1 MILSAK
7 LLRPAGSSSKTN
19 SLLVRLNSPPGGT
32 NQQRRPLV
40 LGLAL
45 DRSWSMKGEKL
56 EAVIQAS
63 SSLVNWLT
71 RRDYLTAV
79 AYAEDIQVIQP
90 IVPLAEKN
98 SVIHRLGTI
107 QVGTSTNL
115 SGGWLHVLRSL
126 ELFPDTDVYKRAI
139 LLTDG
144 NPTLGIKD
152 PVQLIEIAANAYK
165 KGITTTVIG
174 FGNDFN
180 EILLKEIA
188 ESGGGNFYFI
198 ESPEETGDIFF
209 REFGDIGTLYAQSIE
224 VKIHFP
230 KGMEYLDSVS
240 EIASYTEPDPEEPG
254 RVKTLVLEV
263 GDMRADDVK
272 SLVVHVKPN
281 GKDTPESMSIEASYY
296 DLSDGMKLEQKS
308 KDLNLDWTSEEPKED
323 ADVVVET
330 LIARAGRGLKKAGV
344 LLKEGY
350 SEEAITLLSDMLKD
364 INEKEELAPDV
375 LQSLGFRI
383 SALKV
388 RILENSPTASK
399 HLVASASEL
408 KSGGVMDFPVDDGIE
423 YHDEIFSYRTS
434 EDIDLYKCPDIKNT
448 IQEKMKEGYRY
459 VVFNLG
465 RSSYI
470 DSSAIGMLIQ
480 VAGWLRKRGGELVVS
495 NLRDSVKKVF
505 SITRLESHIRA
516 VEAEEDAVHLL
527 QNWILE
533 KRV

>member
-7 LLRPAGSSSKTN
+7 LLRPAGSSSKPN
-19 SLLVRLNSPPGGT
+19 SLLIRLNSPPGGT
-32 NQQRRPLV
+32 NLQRRPLV

-45 DRSWSMKGEKL
+45 DRSWSMKGDKL

-126 ELFPDTDVYKRAI
+126 ELFPETDVYKRAI

-152 PVQLIEIAANAYK
+152 PLQLIDIAANAYK

-188 ESGGGNFYFI
+188 EAGGGNFYFI
-198 ESPEETGDIFF
+198 ETPEETGDIFF
-209 REFGDIGTLYAQSIE
+209 REFGDIGSLYAQSIE
-224 VKIHFP
+224 AKVHFP
-230 KGMEYLDSVS
+230 KGVDFLDVVS
-240 EIASYTEPDPEEPG
+240 EVAYYTEPDPEESG
-254 RVKTLVLEV
+254 RAKTLVLEV

-272 SLVVHVKPN
+272 SIVIHFRPS
-281 GKDTPESMSIEASYY
+281 GKGQPESINVEASFY
-296 DLSDGMKLEQKS
+296 DLSDGMKLEQKQNELE
-308 KDLNLDWTSEEPKED
+308 LNWLPNDVKED
-323 ADVVVET
+323 ADVIVET
-330 LIARAGRGLKKAGV
+330 LIARSGKGLKKAGV

-350 SEEAITLLSDMLKD
+350 SEEAVSLLNDLLKD

-383 SALKV
+383 TALKV

-408 KSGGVMDFPVDDGIE
+408 KYGGALDFPIDDGVE
-423 YHDEIFSYRTS
+423 YHDEIFSYRTT
-434 EDIDLYKCPDIKNT
+434 EDIDLYKCPDIKNA
-448 IQEKMKEGYRY
+448 IQEKMKEGFRY
-459 VVFNLG
+459 VVFNLA

-480 VAGWLRKRGGELVVS
+480 VAGWLRKRGGELIVC

-505 SITRLESHIRA
+505 SITRLESHIRS
-516 VEAEEDAVHLL
+516 VETEEDAFYLL
-527 QNWILE
+527 QTWIQE
-533 KRV
+533 KRI